1 LATPLENKFANLQNH
16 AYMANSKDVN
26 AASPNNDTRLTNL
39 WTGESKKLEDD
50 MKKMEEKI

>member
-1 LATPLENKFANLQNH
+1 
-16 AYMANSKDVN
+16 MANSKDVN